1 MNMRVAVAMM
11 SHETNTFSPVVT
23 DLARFSGTGTVPPE
37 GQEAYRIFRGTASCL
52 GGFIEVCESVGAE
65 VFIPIAAGAAPSGPV
80 ERGAY
85 EYMCERI
92 VAAARDCDAML
103 LDLHGAMVTQDFDD
117 GEGELLT
124 RIRRVAPDLP
134 IAVSLD
140 MHANVT
146 EAMVR
151 QANVICGYHTY
162 PHVDMDRT
170 AARAARV
177 LFDALAGRVKP
188 VMVWGHAPMLPHVMR
203 QGTDDL
209 PNQAL
214 QQRVM
219 NMEADG
225 ALAVSL
231 FVGFPHADIH
241 DAGLSVV
248 AVTDGDAGRAAALR
262 DELLDQ
268 AWDDR
273 ASFVY
278 EVEPLADSIDRAKAL
293 AEGPGEGP
301 VVLLDHYDN
310 TASGGTMDTTEVLA
324 AVLQAGSRRRGVLC
338 DLRPRGRGD
347 HDGCRGRQH
356 RHREPGRQTAHAG
369 AGAAE
374 PADRGYR
381 AGAAAVRRPVSG
393 DGRDVARAHHEHGPL
408 RRAARGRARHRGD
421 LAAPGTLRSGL
432 FPLAG
437 YRADR
442 AALPDSEESHSLP
455 GRLPRPGP
463 RHGGV
468 RRARC
473 VYVGLFRAHVP
484 QGAAADLS
492 AGRDQRTEVGVVGR
506 RVQLAQ
512 GGRPNVSEQESA
524 GRVSVVLQRCYEP
537 LRIEIFLSKSID
549 KGAVIG
555 FLL

>member
-214 QQRVM
+214 QRRVM

-278 EVEPLADSIDRAKAL
+278 EVEPLADSIHRAKAL

-324 AVLQAGSRRRGVLC
+324 AVLQAGLDDAAFFAIYDPAAVATMMAAGVGSTVTVNLGGKLHMPALVQQSQPLEVTGRVRLLSEGLFPATVAMSRGLTMNMGHCGVLRVGGLDIVVISRHLEPFDPGCFRSLGIEPTARRYLILKSRIHYRVGFRDLARAMVECAGRGVCTSDYSELTF
-338 DLRPRGRGD
+338 RK
-347 HDGCRGRQH
+347 
-356 RHREPGRQTAHAG
+356 
-369 AGAAE
+369 
-374 PADRGYR
+374 
-381 AGAAAVRRPVSG
+381 VRRPIYPL
-393 DGRDVARAHHEHGPL
+393 DGIN
-408 RRAARGRARHRGD
+408 
-421 LAAPGTLRSGL
+421 APRS
-432 FPLAG
+432 
-437 YRADR
+437 
-442 AALPDSEESHSLP
+442 EW
-455 GRLPRPGP
+455 
-463 RHGGV
+463 
-468 RRARC
+468 
-473 VYVGLFRAHVP
+473 
-484 QGAAADLS
+484 
-492 AGRDQRTEVGVVGR
+492 
-506 RVQLAQ
+506 
-512 GGRPNVSEQESA
+512 
-524 GRVSVVLQRCYEP
+524 
-537 LRIEIFLSKSID
+537 
-549 KGAVIG
+549 
-555 FLL
+555 